1 MRMRN
6 RLLSGRSKNQ
16 IRRKEMKKALAVT
29 IVVLGILVLAV
40 SMGITVDAQ
49 GERSISMI
57 QSGNTLI
64 FEKSSDEPAGF
75 LVFWGVNNVGEVE
88 GSLEGRWDGNIAVL
102 QIPEGAVSIHFYP
115 YGWKLNTDLIPTGS
129 DWYWLLPV
137 TSVTVTP
144 TSSPTSTST
153 PTAIPTVDTPTATL
167 VPTLEPTVLP
177 TGTPEP
183 TATST
188 PVPSVSMEG
197 DQGKIVFIANTE
209 ILEPLVIRWGIPG
222 TPAEYLV
229 WDGNVAR
236 ITPPEGAT
244 TLWFSPGELDLTT
257 EFEPIEQNWFFIPE
271 KPEKL
276 TFLPFL
282 TR

>member
-1 MRMRN
+1 
-6 RLLSGRSKNQ
+6 
-16 IRRKEMKKALAVT
+16 MKRAIAVT
-29 IVVLGILVLAV
+29 TLGMLVVAGCLFFGISA
-40 SMGITVDAQ
+40 DAQ
-49 GERSISMI
+49 ESRWISMV
-57 QSGNTLI
+57 QNGNVLT
-64 FEKSSDEPAGF
+64 FERSSDEPAGF
-75 LVFWGVNNVGEVE
+75 PVFWGVNNVGEVE
-88 GSLEGRWDGNIAVL
+88 DSLEGKWDGNSATL
-102 QIPEGAVSIHFYP
+102 SIPQGSISVHFYP
-115 YGWKLNTDLIPTGS
+115 YGWELTTSLDPIGQ

-137 TSVTVTP
+137 TTVTVTP
-144 TSSPTSTST
+144 TATAEPTTT
-153 PTAIPTVDTPTATL
+153 PTVEMPTATPTATL
-167 VPTLEPTVLP
+167 VPNLEPTALP
-177 TGTPEP
+177 TATPEP

-197 DQGKIVFIANTE
+197 NQGEIVFIANTE
-209 ILEPLVIRWGIPG
+209 ILEPLEIRWGIPG